1 MSRPTDRYAVSFR
14 GGAGDRVR
22 EAFGDQA
29 IETVSGVTTVICH
42 DAGAD
47 AVQRVL
53 GKLCDLGLEPL
64 DVRLVGPVPAGD
76 EQPPD
81 GDGFRVAIR
90 GALTIDHITCL
101 DDPSEVH
108 ATDDVLTLVARD
120 SAELSRLMQLVH
132 DNGLALIEVERR
144 DRTRAG

>member
-1 MSRPTDRYAVSFR
+1 
-14 GGAGDRVR
+14 
-22 EAFGDQA
+22 
-29 IETVSGVTTVICH
+29 VICD
-42 DAGAD
+42 DAGAA

-64 DVRLVGPVPAGD
+64 DVRLVGPIPLGGEPVAGD
-76 EQPPD
+76 PPD

-90 GALTIDHITCL
+90 GALTVDHIACL

-120 SAELSRLMQLVH
+120 SAELARLMQVVH